1 MPKLKFNHHELLPDD
16 LTMVIN
22 GRRNAGKTTLLFKL
36 LTTPGV
42 LDYNHLMIYSE
53 NIHQFLYQFLEHG
66 FESDLKKTVIGD
78 LLTTYENDDRLD
90 EEDIEEMCLV
100 TARDSDSIEKHN
112 PITVKTT
119 KNINDFDVSKLD
131 KTKKNLIVFDD
142 CGSDRDQVIQDK
154 FFRSGRH
161 AKCACIYL
169 THRFHEPALKSLR
182 VNFSTFVFFEQPKKV
197 LEQLTRDI
205 NLGMDNREFYQLAR
219 KAWAKPKEKNYLFIN
234 PELEER
240 VLISSF

>member
-42 LDYNHLMIYSE
+42 LDYNNLMIYSE
-53 NIHQFLYQFLEHG
+53 NIHQFLYQFIEHG
-66 FESDLKKTVIGD
+66 FKNNLKKTVIGD
-78 LLTTYENDDRLD
+78 LLRAYEMDDRLD

-100 TARDSDSIEKHN
+100 TARDPDNIETHN

-161 AKCACIYL
+161 VKCACIYF

-182 VNFSTFVFFEQPKKV
+182 VNFSTFAFFEQPKKV

-205 NLGMDNREFYQLAR
+205 NLGMDNQRILPAC
-219 KAWAKPKEKNYLFIN
+219 
-234 PELEER
+234 
-240 VLISSF
+240 S